1 MRVVRIEECAMSDL
15 HNNLYENPNVR
26 RDIQL
31 EFRPISVWA
40 GLAALVIV
48 VGIFLA
54 LDMFAGPNTQ
64 MATNTPISE
73 TIGSRGPAPPA
84 LPAEKR

>member
-1 MRVVRIEECAMSDL
+1 MSDL
-15 HNNLYENPNVR
+15 DNNLYENPNVR
-26 RDIQL
+26 RHMEL
-31 EFRPISVWA
+31 EFRPVSVWT

-64 MATNTPISE
+64 TATNTPISE
-73 TIGSRGPAPPA
+73 TTGSGSPTPPA
-84 LPAEKR
+84 LPTEKR

>member
-1 MRVVRIEECAMSDL
+1 MSDF
-15 HNNLYENPNVR
+15 HNNLYDNSNVR
-26 RDIQL
+26 RDIEL

-48 VGIFLA
+48 VGMFLA

-64 MATNTPISE
+64 TATNAPISE
-73 TIGSRGPAPPA
+73 TTGAGGSSTPA
-84 LPAEKR
+84 LPIGKRQ